1 MPLTPLDIESRRFKR
16 EFAGYSRNEVAT
28 FLRSA
33 ADALSQA
40 TLEREELGRMLQ
52 AARAEADDYRHRER
66 ILIDAL
72 AASEKVG
79 EERRA
84 LAQKEAERIVG
95 EARLQAEQLLARTR
109 DEITRLQQQ
118 IIRIKTERE
127 MFESRLNALLDEH
140 RRLLDLRRQETS
152 VTDRLRAGRTS
163 LPPTAENE

>member
-16 EFAGYSRNEVAT
+16 EFAGYSRNEVST
-28 FLRSA
+28 FLRAA

-52 AARAEADDYRHRER
+52 AARGEVDDYRHRER

-72 AASEKVG
+72 AASEKIG
-79 EERRA
+79 EDRRA
-84 LAQKEAERIVG
+84 AAQREAERIVG

-109 DEITRLQQQ
+109 EEITRLQQH
-118 IIRIKTERE
+118 IIRFKTERE
-127 MFESRLNALLDEH
+127 MFESRLSALIDEH
-140 RRLLDLRRQETS
+140 RRLLDLRHQEAA

-163 LPPTAENE
+163 LPPTADNE

>member
-16 EFAGYSRNEVAT
+16 EFTGFSRNEVGT
-28 FLRSA
+28 FLRAA

-52 AARAEADDYRHRER
+52 AARAEVDDYRHRER

-72 AASEKVG
+72 AASEKIG

-84 LAQKEAERIVG
+84 VAQKEAERIVG

-109 DEITRLQQQ
+109 DEVTRLQQH
-118 IIRIKTERE
+118 IIRVKTERE
-127 MFESRLNALLDEH
+127 MFESRLSALLDEH
-140 RRLLDLRRQETS
+140 RRLLDLRRQEAS

-163 LPPTAENE
+163 LPPTPENE